1 MNGARGQVLLL
12 VAFSLL
18 PMLVLLSLAID
29 VGTWRYEQRL
39 EQTAA
44 DSAALAGA
52 SVLTYSSSPGTI
64 ASAAQT
70 DAASNG
76 FTAGSASVTVKVNSP
91 PLAGSYAGVTSAV
104 EVVVAKPMP
113 INFSMFGQTSTIST
127 RAVAQLSTAGRN
139 CIIALDSSSS
149 SAVTLDGGTITMPT
163 CGLISNGG
171 LLFNGG
177 ATVNAASI
185 GYAGAGLTLN
195 GANFPAAAPAPS
207 IPAVDPCPAVAGCA
221 YLTANPPTSGACVSQ
236 TTYDSSSTITL
247 SPGNYC
253 SQVLFEGGGAVVFD
267 PGVYNFQAGF
277 TNNNAPSMTGSGV
290 TFYIEGGSAIVGS
303 NTAVS
308 LTAPTSGNTAGVLV
322 YQPTSNTSQFILNG
336 SSSGSWAG
344 MVYVPKA
351 QLIVDGG
358 QLTNSLLLVGD
369 DLLFNGGSGINV
381 QSSAFPGYLG
391 HAVLAE

>member
-1 MNGARGQVLLL
+1 
-12 VAFSLL
+12 
-18 PMLVLLSLAID
+18 
-29 VGTWRYEQRL
+29 
-39 EQTAA
+39 
-44 DSAALAGA
+44 
-52 SVLTYSSSPGTI
+52 
-64 ASAAQT
+64 
-70 DAASNG
+70 
-76 FTAGSASVTVKVNSP
+76 
-91 PLAGSYAGVTSAV
+91 
-104 EVVVAKPMP
+104 
-113 INFSMFGQTSTIST
+113 
-127 RAVAQLSTAGRN
+127 
-139 CIIALDSSSS
+139 
-149 SAVTLDGGTITMPT
+149 
-163 CGLISNGG
+163 
-171 LLFNGG
+171 
-177 ATVNAASI
+177 
-185 GYAGAGLTLN
+185 
-195 GANFPAAAPAPS
+195 
-207 IPAVDPCPAVAGCA
+207 
-221 YLTANPPTSGACVSQ
+221 VSQ